1 MALCS
6 AGRVTTSSIMIML
19 CTKASTALLI
29 LEVNLVSEYNEMAM
43 QFGFITLFSSAFPLA
58 PLCAMINNL
67 FEIRQDAQKYTKYK
81 TRPIPTRVPDI
92 GIWYSIFQFLS
103 VLAVI
108 TNVSLLSVFSLNS
121 IRVCTLQ

>member
-1 MALCS
+1 
-6 AGRVTTSSIMIML
+6 
-19 CTKASTALLI
+19 
-29 LEVNLVSEYNEMAM
+29 MAM

-108 TNVSLLSVFSLNS
+108 TNVSSEHSKVVVKQGSEKSLTRARSQYAISHTSFFSV
-121 IRVCTLQ
+121 R